1 MSTDTQ
7 HTGDARP
14 GNRTHSSNRLPRPT
28 PTSETPASAS
38 AADAPAGQA
47 PEVPPTSSAPGPASP
62 SGSQTPA
69 ETPAQQTYSAASG
82 SAAQAASLSSA
93 VQAAIQGS
101 AASAATPVAEP
112 LTADSGSAVQPTS
125 DSVMQAAARVPEA
138 LAATSVSAAPAAA
151 LATRMPITTPAPST
165 PPATP
170 PGETG
175 LSRLGPMI
183 RNFAAP
189 TTLVTALL
197 FFFGWSHAYWF
208 FDYFGVNST
217 TIGLTTQDYLM
228 RSQDSLFI
236 PLAAGACLFL
246 LYLLGRRVFKEFVVP
261 RMSVAQRRLLVL
273 ATMVVGCVLVAAG
286 LLSIVVSTPLRS
298 LVGAP
303 GLCLVGGV
311 VLVVAA
317 VRLRRT
323 DRGGAEP
330 DVLTAGEWG
339 AVFVLVGVGLFWA
352 VADYSAAVGT
362 GRAIEQV
369 EQFADQPSVSVYSD
383 QRLGLAA
390 PGVTELACP
399 APDAA
404 YHFRYDG
411 LKLVLQSGNQYLLL
425 PESWDRSGGVA
436 FLLPR
441 SDANRID
448 FFPPGAIPPAHDCR

>member
-1 MSTDTQ
+1 M
-7 HTGDARP
+7 
-14 GNRTHSSNRLPRPT
+14 
-28 PTSETPASAS
+28 
-38 AADAPAGQA
+38 
-47 PEVPPTSSAPGPASP
+47 
-62 SGSQTPA
+62 
-69 ETPAQQTYSAASG
+69 
-82 SAAQAASLSSA
+82 
-93 VQAAIQGS
+93 QAAIQGS

-138 LAATSVSAAPAAA
+138 LAATSVLAAPAAV
-151 LATRMPITTPAPST
+151 LATRMPITTPVPEARAAVRVSALPSAAQATSSDSDEPPDTPAPST

-228 RSQDSLFI
+228 RSQDSLFV

-246 LYLLGRRVFKEFVVP
+246 LYLLGRRVFQEFVVP

-273 ATMVVGCVLVAAG
+273 ATMVVGCVLVAGG

-390 PGVTELACP
+390 PGVTELTCP

-425 PESWDRSGGVA
+425 PMSWDRSGGVA

-448 FFPPGAIPPAHDCR
+448 YFPPGAIPPAHDCR

>member
-1 MSTDTQ
+1 MSTN
-7 HTGDARP
+7 TGSTGSGA
-14 GNRTHSSNRLPRPT
+14 THPHNGTPRPT
-28 PTSETPASAS
+28 P
-38 AADAPAGQA
+38 AAAAPTATAQATRSGSDALTAA
-47 PEVPPTSSAPGPASP
+47 TAATAPGSD
-62 SGSQTPA
+62 TP
-69 ETPAQQTYSAASG
+69 P
-82 SAAQAASLSSA
+82 
-93 VQAAIQGS
+93 
-101 AASAATPVAEP
+101 
-112 LTADSGSAVQPTS
+112 
-125 DSVMQAAARVPEA
+125 
-138 LAATSVSAAPAAA
+138 AAPA
-151 LATRMPITTPAPST
+151 PGT
-165 PPATP
+165 PPAAP

-246 LYLLGRRVFKEFVVP
+246 VYLLGRRVFQEFVVP
-261 RMSVAQRRLLVL
+261 RMSAAQRRLLVL
-273 ATMVVGCVLVAAG
+273 ATLVVGSVLVVAG
-286 LLSIVVSTPLRS
+286 LVSIVVSSPLRS
-298 LVGAP
+298 IVGAP

-317 VRLRRT
+317 VRVRRN
-323 DRGGAEP
+323 DQGGGEP
-330 DVLTAGEWG
+330 AADVLTAGEWG

-369 EQFADQPSVSVYSD
+369 EQFAHQPSVSVYAD
-383 QRLGLAA
+383 KRLGLAA
-390 PGVTELACP
+390 PGVTELTCP
-399 APDAA
+399 ASDAA
-404 YHFRYDG
+404 YPFRYDG

-425 PESWDRSGGVA
+425 PESWNRDGGVA

-448 FFPPGAIPPAHDCR
+448 FFPPGAVPPAHDCR

>member
-1 MSTDTQ
+1 MSTN
-7 HTGDARP
+7 TGSTGSGA
-14 GNRTHSSNRLPRPT
+14 THPHNGTPRPT
-28 PTSETPASAS
+28 P
-38 AADAPAGQA
+38 AAA
-47 PEVPPTSSAPGPASP
+47 VP
-62 SGSQTPA
+62 
-69 ETPAQQTYSAASG
+69 
-82 SAAQAASLSSA
+82 
-93 VQAAIQGS
+93 
-101 AASAATPVAEP
+101 SAATAA
-112 LTADSGSAVQPTS
+112 TTSGSDVPSVATVATAPGS
-125 DSVMQAAARVPEA
+125 DAS
-138 LAATSVSAAPAAA
+138 TAAPAPGA
-151 LATRMPITTPAPST
+151 SS
-165 PPATP
+165 ATP
-170 PGETG
+170 SGETG

-246 LYLLGRRVFKEFVVP
+246 VYLLGRRVFQEFVVP
-261 RMSVAQRRLLVL
+261 RMSAAQRRLLVL
-273 ATMVVGCVLVAAG
+273 ATLVVGSVLVVAG
-286 LLSIVVSTPLRS
+286 LVSIVVSSPLRS
-298 LVGAP
+298 IVGAP

-317 VRLRRT
+317 VRVRRN
-323 DRGGAEP
+323 DQGGDEP
-330 DVLTAGEWG
+330 AADVLTAGEWG

-369 EQFADQPSVSVYSD
+369 EQFPHQPSVSVYAD
-383 QRLGLAA
+383 KRLGLAA
-390 PGVTELACP
+390 PGVTELTCP
-399 APDAA
+399 ASDAA
-404 YHFRYDG
+404 YPFRYDG

-425 PESWDRSGGVA
+425 PESWNRDGGVA

-448 FFPPGAIPPAHDCR
+448 FFPPGAVPPAHDCR